1 MTLPPSYG
9 DVTSEYLALRRDAAV
24 VDHTHE
30 LVWVRGPD
38 AVSFLDGLLSQEIA
52 GQPSGRACRSLLLS
66 PQGKLRATLWLLCG
80 DDEIGV
86 VSDRGVGSVVAE
98 ELRRFKIRV
107 DVTIDSE
114 PTPLASII
122 GPRAATAI
130 ETLGL
135 PSVDASA
142 WTAGGDAIVVGAPFV
157 RSGPARYLVDAGS
170 AAALVDRGVAQ
181 AGALAAASVRIE
193 TGEPVMGVDMD
204 EGTIPAEAAVVDGA
218 VSFTKGCYL
227 GQELVARIDSRGR
240 VNRHLRGLTISSNV
254 LPPVGAELVADGA
267 VVGTLTSIG
276 ESLDLRRPVGLA
288 LIRREVEPGDG
299 VAVRWQGGETE
310 ATVQELPLIP

>member
-9 DVTSEYLALRRDAAV
+9 DVTSEYLALRREAAV
-24 VDHTHE
+24 VAHTHE
-30 LVWVRGPD
+30 IIWVRGPD
-38 AVSFLDGLLSQEIA
+38 VVSFLDGLLSQQIA
-52 GQPSGRACRSLLLS
+52 GQPPGLACRSLLLS

-80 DDEIGV
+80 DEEVGV
-86 VSDRGVGSVVAE
+86 IADRGVGSVVVE
-98 ELRRFKIRV
+98 DLRRFKIRV
-107 DVTIDSE
+107 DVTIDAE
-114 PTPLASII
+114 PAVLASVI
-122 GPRAATAI
+122 GPEAGAAV

-135 PSVDASA
+135 PPVDALA
-142 WTAGGDAIVVGAPFV
+142 WTAEGAAIVVGAPFV
-157 RSGPARYLVDAGS
+157 RSGPPRYLVDAGS
-170 AAALVDRGVAQ
+170 AGALVGGGMAQ
-181 AGALAAASVRIE
+181 AGLLAAAAVRIE
-193 TGEPVMGVDMD
+193 AGEPVMGVDID

-267 VVGTLTSIG
+267 VVGTLTSIS

-288 LIRREVEPGDG
+288 LVRREVEPGHE
-299 VAVRWQGGETE
+299 VAVRWDGGETE
-310 ATVQELPLIP
+310 AAVHELPLLA